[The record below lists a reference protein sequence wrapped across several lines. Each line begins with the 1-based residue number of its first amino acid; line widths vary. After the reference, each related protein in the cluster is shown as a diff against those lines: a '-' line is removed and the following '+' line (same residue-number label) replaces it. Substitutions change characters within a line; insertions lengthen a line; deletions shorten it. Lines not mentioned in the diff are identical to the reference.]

1 MCYYQKS
8 KSRKNTRIGLIINRA
23 KSGSINN
30 FYAVEPPLIL
40 GKTLSNEIF
49 VAALFISAG
58 LFDLDVAVVICNAR
72 K

>member
-1 MCYYQKS
+1 MEQS
-8 KSRKNTRIGLIINRA
+8 
-23 KSGSINN
+23 
-30 FYAVEPPLIL
+30 VIL

-49 VAALFISAG
+49 VEAFFISAG